1 MDTVVARVRSESA
14 RIGRDALVVAAFD
27 TELFGHWWYEGPIW
41 LERVLRALPE
51 AGVRVGTLRSAAEA
65 GYVGAA
71 REIPASSWGSGKDWH
86 VWDGPQ
92 VREFVDLNDEITT
105 TVLRV
110 LDKRRGRVRD
120 VVSDQ
125 VLQEG
130 LMCLQSD
137 WPFMVSKDTA
147 AGYARD
153 RAYKHAHALREIAE
167 AAERGDEGR
176 AVALARAWKRAD
188 DPFPGST
195 HGASPRRW
203 EATDMRVLLVSWEY
217 PPVVVGGLGR
227 HVHHL
232 ALQLRDQGHEV
243 VVLSR
248 QPTGTDPRTHPTTDA
263 SVDGIRVIMAAEDP
277 LALDFGTD
285 MMPWVLSMG
294 HSMLRAGLRLAGFNP
309 TAGEDALHGAGSVG
323 RPWVPD
329 VVHAHDWLAAHAA
342 VGLAEAFDAPLVA
355 TVHATEAGRH
365 SGWVSG
371 PVNRQVHSTEMWL
384 ANEADAVI
392 TCSRSMSDEVN
403 RLFGPGLAQLHVIAN
418 GIDSSLWPFRDRSAA
433 VRSGAR
439 RGAPA
444 CCTSAGWS
452 TRRGCRTWSPRWPGC
467 AARTPGPR

>member
-1 MDTVVARVRSESA
+1 
-14 RIGRDALVVAAFD
+14 
-27 TELFGHWWYEGPIW
+27 
-41 LERVLRALPE
+41 
-51 AGVRVGTLRSAAEA
+51 
-65 GYVGAA
+65 
-71 REIPASSWGSGKDWH
+71 
-86 VWDGPQ
+86 
-92 VREFVDLNDEITT
+92 
-105 TVLRV
+105 
-110 LDKRRGRVRD
+110 
-120 VVSDQ
+120 
-125 VLQEG
+125 
-130 LMCLQSD
+130 
-137 WPFMVSKDTA
+137 
-147 AGYARD
+147 
-153 RAYKHAHALREIAE
+153 
-167 AAERGDEGR
+167 
-176 AVALARAWKRAD
+176 
-188 DPFPGST
+188 
-195 HGASPRRW
+195 
-203 EATDMRVLLVSWEY
+203 MRVLLVSWEY

-439 RGAPA
+439 RGAPRLLYVGRLEYEKGVQDLVA
-444 CCTSAGWS
+444 ALARVRRTHPGTTLTVAGDGTQAAWLRDVAREHRVLRAVEFTGALDHEELVAQLHSADALVIPSRYEPFGIVALEGAATGIPVIATTAGGLADFIRS
-452 TRRGCRTWSPRWPGC
+452 GETGESVEPADVPGLTAAIRGVLDDPAAAHRRAA
-467 AARTPGPR
+467 AARVEVEELTWEAVARETVQVYLAAKRRPRNPLGRRVIDERPLPERDPTNPV